1 MSGALAHLA
10 PEVAAIADRPP
21 EQRIAHLIASR
32 TSWFI
37 AHPVA
42 SAACDLVRR
51 TIEAEAAGGRHL
63 LVFGFPRVGKTLA
76 IRQALQMAQVTQP
89 VRMPIVAIEVSS
101 RADEASFYDEI
112 LISTNTPFR
121 PRDPVATKKVLTIA
135 TLRRLGTR
143 VLVIDEIHNLL
154 LHSDLKR
161 RAFFAVMKH
170 FGNTLGIVF
179 VAAGTHDALLALNAA
194 PEMSARFQHF
204 ELTPLALDPTFQ
216 MVLSTFE
223 MQLPL
228 RRSSGLAQPRL
239 AERLHEMCEG
249 IIGELAFVL
258 QDAAL
263 GAIEAGDECITA
275 EVLDRLGWV
284 APSMR
289 FAQQQKRFGRH
300 MREWG

>member
-10 PEVAAIADRPP
+10 PEVAAIADGPP

-42 SAACDLVRR
+42 AAACDLVRR

-89 VRMPIVAIEVSS
+89 ARMPIVAIEVSS

-135 TLRRLGTR
+135 TLRRPGTR
-143 VLVIDEIHNLL
+143 VLV
-154 LHSDLKR
+154 
-161 RAFFAVMKH
+161 
-170 FGNTLGIVF
+170 
-179 VAAGTHDALLALNAA
+179 
-194 PEMSARFQHF
+194 
-204 ELTPLALDPTFQ
+204 
-216 MVLSTFE
+216 LSTFE
-223 MQLPL
+223 TRLPL
-228 RRSSGLAQPRL
+228 RRPSDLAQPRL

-263 GAIEAGDECITA
+263 GAIKSGDECITA
-275 EVLDRLGWV
+275 KFLDRLGWV